1 MDVLCPYTR
10 DYLIKI
16 FFLMSGKKN
25 HVFMLRITLMSELFF
40 ESFSGEIP
48 Y

>member
-1 MDVLCPYTR
+1 MPIHKGLFDK
-10 DYLIKI
+10 D

>member
-1 MDVLCPYTR
+1 MPIY
-10 DYLIKI
+10 KEI
-16 FFLMSGKKN
+16 FDKDFFFNVRLKKN
-25 HVFMLRITLMSELFF
+25 NIFMLRITLMSELFF